1 MPLPP
6 MAGLQRPQRL
16 RKLREVRLQLAE
28 LGGRRRQHPTRRVL
42 RRRQGE
48 RQRPRPTI
56 VRRFLW
62 GRRVLS
68 AYLV

>member
-1 MPLPP
+1 

-16 RKLREVRLQLAE
+16 REPREVRLELAE
-28 LGGRRRQHPTRRVL
+28 LSGRRRQHPTRRVH

-48 RQRPRPTI
+48 RQRRPRPAV

-68 AYLV
+68 VYLV